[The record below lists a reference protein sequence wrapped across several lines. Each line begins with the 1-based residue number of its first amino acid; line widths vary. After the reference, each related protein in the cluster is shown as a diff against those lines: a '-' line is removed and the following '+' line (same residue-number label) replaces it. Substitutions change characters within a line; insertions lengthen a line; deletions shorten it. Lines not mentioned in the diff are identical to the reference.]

1 MDVHKAVNN
10 NLQIDAI
17 KLHKMAFLYNA
28 LEEGWKINKKRDLY
42 IFTKNHEGKKEVF
55 LDNYLKKFIENN
67 LDINKII
74 NQKEGDQ

>member
-28 LEEGWKINKKRDLY
+28 LEEGWKINKKKDLY

-74 NQKEGDQ
+74 NQKDGDQ

>member
-1 MDVHKAVNN
+1 MDVHKTVNTS
-10 NLQIDAI
+10 LQIDAI

-28 LEEGWKINKKRDLY
+28 LEEGWKINKKKDMY

-55 LDNYLKKFIENN
+55 LDNYLKQFIENN

-74 NQKEGDQ
+74 NQKES

>member
-74 NQKEGDQ
+74 NQKDGDQ